1 MKDLNE
7 YVIAYQKQLQEGKI
21 QIAYKGIMSFMGNLK
36 SYLSDMHSDYL
47 VGALYFGY
55 MDMTYFAIT
64 TTELKDKQLKI
75 AVVYLHQENCFEL
88 WLSATNKKIQAQY
101 IDKLKDKDLKGYKLS
116 VSQPGIDSIIE
127 SRIIDHP
134 NFNELTSLKVE
145 LDILTQDFIKDIMEM
160 MIDL

>member
-101 IDKLKDKDLKGYKLS
+101 IDKLKDKDLKGYQLS

-145 LDILTQDFIKDIMEM
+145 LDKLTQKFIEDINEM
-160 MIDL
+160 IIDL

>member
-145 LDILTQDFIKDIMEM
+145 LDILTQEFIKDIMEM

>member
-55 MDMTYFAIT
+55 MDMTYFAVT

-75 AVVYLHQENCFEL
+75 AVVYLHQKNCFEL

-101 IDKLKDKDLKGYKLS
+101 IDKLKDKDLKGYQLS

-134 NFNELTSLKVE
+134 NFNELTNLKVE
-145 LDILTQDFIKDIMEM
+145 LDKLTQKFIEDINEM
-160 MIDL
+160 IIDL

>member
-55 MDMTYFAIT
+55 MDMTYFAIST
-64 TTELKDKQLKI
+64 DKLKNKQLKI

-116 VSQPGIDSIIE
+116 VSEPGIDSIIE

-134 NFNELTSLKVE
+134 NFNEQANLKVE
-145 LDILTQDFIKDIMEM
+145 LDKLTQKFIKDIMDM

>member
-21 QIAYKGIMSFMGNLK
+21 QVAYKGIMSFMGNLK

-55 MDMTYFAIT
+55 MDMTYFAVT

-101 IDKLKDKDLKGYKLS
+101 IDKLKDKDLKGYQLS

-134 NFNELTSLKVE
+134 NFNELISLKVE
-145 LDILTQDFIKDIMEM
+145 LDKLTQKFIEDINEM
-160 MIDL
+160 IIDL

>member
-21 QIAYKGIMSFMGNLK
+21 QIAYKGIMSFMGKLK
-36 SYLSDMHSDYL
+36 SYLSEMHSDYL

-101 IDKLKDKDLKGYKLS
+101 IDKLKDKDLKGYQLS

-134 NFNELTSLKVE
+134 NFNESISLKVE
-145 LDILTQDFIKDIMEM
+145 LDKLTQKFIEDVKEM
-160 MIDL
+160 IIDL

>member
-55 MDMTYFAIT
+55 MDMTYFAVT

-101 IDKLKDKDLKGYKLS
+101 IEKLKDKDLKGYQLS

-145 LDILTQDFIKDIMEM
+145 LDKLTQKFIEDINEM
-160 MIDL
+160 IIDL

>member
-55 MDMTYFAIT
+55 MDMTYFAVT

-101 IDKLKDKDLKGYKLS
+101 IDKLKDKDLKGYQLS

-134 NFNELTSLKVE
+134 NFNELISLKVE
-145 LDILTQDFIKDIMEM
+145 LDKLTQKFIEDINEM
-160 MIDL
+160 IIDL

>member
-1 MKDLNE
+1 
-7 YVIAYQKQLQEGKI
+7 
-21 QIAYKGIMSFMGNLK
+21 
-36 SYLSDMHSDYL
+36 
-47 VGALYFGY
+47 

-75 AVVYLHQENCFEL
+75 AIVYLHQENCFEL

-101 IDKLKDKDLKGYKLS
+101 IDKLKDKDLKGYQLS

-134 NFNELTSLKVE
+134 NFNESISLRVE
-145 LDILTQDFIKDIMEM
+145 LDKLTQKFIEDVKEM
-160 MIDL
+160 IIDL

>member
-36 SYLSDMHSDYL
+36 SYLSEMHSDYL

-75 AVVYLHQENCFEL
+75 AVVYLHHENCFEL

-134 NFNELTSLKVE
+134 NFNELTYLRVE
-145 LDILTQDFIKDIMEM
+145 LDKLTQKFIEDIKEM
-160 MIDL
+160 IIDL

>member
-36 SYLSDMHSDYL
+36 SYLSEMHSDYL

-101 IDKLKDKDLKGYKLS
+101 IDKLKDKDLKGYQLS

-134 NFNELTSLKVE
+134 NFNESISLKVE
-145 LDILTQDFIKDIMEM
+145 LDKLTQKFIEDVKEM
-160 MIDL
+160 IIDL

>member
-36 SYLSDMHSDYL
+36 SYLSEMHSDYL

-64 TTELKDKQLKI
+64 TTGLKDKQLKI

-101 IDKLKDKDLKGYKLS
+101 IDKLKDKDLKGYQLS

-134 NFNELTSLKVE
+134 NFNESISLKVE
-145 LDILTQDFIKDIMEM
+145 LDKLTQKFIEDVKEM
-160 MIDL
+160 IIDL

>member
-55 MDMTYFAIT
+55 MDMTYFAVT

-101 IDKLKDKDLKGYKLS
+101 IDKLKDKDLKGYQLS

-134 NFNELTSLKVE
+134 NFNELINLKVE
-145 LDILTQDFIKDIMEM
+145 LDKLTQKFIEDINEM
-160 MIDL
+160 IIDL

>member
-7 YVIAYQKQLQEGKI
+7 CVIAYQKQLQEGKI
-21 QIAYKGIMSFMGNLK
+21 QIAYKGIMSFMGKLK
-36 SYLSDMHSDYL
+36 SYLSEMHSDYL

-101 IDKLKDKDLKGYKLS
+101 IDKLKDKDLKGYQLS

-134 NFNELTSLKVE
+134 NFNESISLKVE
-145 LDILTQDFIKDIMEM
+145 LDKLTQKFIEDVKEM
-160 MIDL
+160 IIDL

>member
-145 LDILTQDFIKDIMEM
+145 LDILTQKFIKDIMEM

>member
-36 SYLSDMHSDYL
+36 SYLSDIHSDYL
-47 VGALYFGY
+47 FGALYFGY

-101 IDKLKDKDLKGYKLS
+101 IDKLKDKDLKGYQLS
-116 VSQPGIDSIIE
+116 VSQSGIDSIIE

-134 NFNELTSLKVE
+134 NFNELISLKVE
-145 LDILTQDFIKDIMEM
+145 LDKLTQKFIEDIKEM
-160 MIDL
+160 IIEL

>member
-88 WLSATNKKIQAQY
+88 WLSATNKKIQAKY

-134 NFNELTSLKVE
+134 NFDELTSLKVK
-145 LDILTQDFIKDIMEM
+145 LDKLTQKFIKDIMD
-160 MIDL
+160 IITDL

>member
-55 MDMTYFAIT
+55 MDMTYFAVT

-101 IDKLKDKDLKGYKLS
+101 IDKLKDKDLKGYQLS

-145 LDILTQDFIKDIMEM
+145 LDKLTQKFIEDINEM
-160 MIDL
+160 IIDL